1 MKAFLEAF
9 ALGGA
14 YARAEADAE
23 ATPGFGDDDAVTGV
37 LWVVADLDGEVDAEV
52 ADVLGEA
59 SYVLEAFIAYAG
71 DFVLITQDIGWGV
84 FDVEGVGLGVGA
96 AVGTIEAGVDESCV
110 GDASLGGEELA
121 TLAFDLFGAGAAVV
135 EDVRGDADGGDHAK
149 GDCANLVGTYV
160 QR

>member
-1 MKAFLEAF
+1 VEAFLEAF

-14 YARAEADAE
+14 DAGAEADAE

-71 DFVLITQDIGWGV
+71 DFVLVAEDIGWG
-84 FDVEGVGLGVGA
+84 FFEGEAGGAGFGA
-96 AVGTIEAGVDESCV
+96 AVWTV
-110 GDASLGGEELA
+110 
-121 TLAFDLFGAGAAVV
+121 
-135 EDVRGDADGGDHAK
+135 
-149 GDCANLVGTYV
+149 
-160 QR
+160 